1 MRNDSES
8 FATNSV
14 PTAHEHSAAV
24 GPTRLQLD
32 RVATP
37 IGEALL
43 VTDERGV
50 LRALDFHDHE
60 ARMRKLLRTHYGSM
74 ALANGAAP
82 REVTSNLRRYFDGEL
97 DALRRITW
105 ATAGTAFQRSVWS
118 ALVKIPSGQTRGYGE
133 LARLLGTPNASRA
146 VGLANGSNPIALV
159 VPCHRVIGA
168 SGKLTGF
175 ASGLHRKDW
184 LLRHEGAR
192 FVEDAQAR
200 VMSDVTQFG
209 N

>member
-1 MRNDSES
+1 MSEMRSDNENFETS
-8 FATNSV
+8 SV
-14 PTAHEHSAAV
+14 RIAQEHPAANEQ
-24 GPTRLQLD
+24 PARLHLD

-60 ARMRKLLRTHYGSM
+60 ARMLRLLRTHYGSM

-82 REVTSNLRRYFDGEL
+82 SEVTGNLRRYFDGEL
-97 DALRRITW
+97 NALRRITW

-118 ALVKIPSGQTRGYGE
+118 ALVTIPSGQTRGYGE

-175 ASGLHRKDW
+175 ASGVHRKDW

-192 FVEDAQAR
+192 FTAEKTRSQ
-200 VMSDVTQFG
+200 Q
-209 N
+209 